1 VLIFALILTF
11 MIGEG
16 LPPFGTTVSEIL
28 QRLGFFAAWL
38 GMLVLWRREGIGGG
52 MVLCGLGTFYA
63 VEWIGSGRFPGGW
76 VFPLMYLPG
85 VLALICRWQARRI
98 AATADGS

>member
-1 VLIFALILTF
+1 
-11 MIGEG
+11 
-16 LPPFGTTVSEIL
+16 
-28 QRLGFFAAWL
+28 
-38 GMLVLWRREGIGGG
+38 MLVLWRREGIGGG